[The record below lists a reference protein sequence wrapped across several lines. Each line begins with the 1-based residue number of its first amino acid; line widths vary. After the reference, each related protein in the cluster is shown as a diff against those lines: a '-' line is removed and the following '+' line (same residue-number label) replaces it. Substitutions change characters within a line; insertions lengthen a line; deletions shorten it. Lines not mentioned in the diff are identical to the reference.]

1 MKAAH
6 RRSSLKHRE
15 KGFTEM
21 IHKNQ
26 SDNQVY
32 DTERIV
38 LGKTPENILRMH
50 LARYAFAEEY
60 VVDSLVLD
68 VASGIGY
75 GSKLLSNCAK
85 EAIGGDISRSAVG
98 YGQKEWG
105 RRENLS
111 FLLLDAHMLPFRK
124 GTFDAV
130 VSFETIEHLP
140 EQDLFLSE
148 CARVLKKNGLL
159 ICSTCNKNIL
169 TASYKR
175 SLNPFH
181 VAELTEGEFFSM
193 LRSKFSHVE
202 AYGQL
207 FLSIPKR
214 IVFMLYYT
222 VGFTLVRLRLFFILQ
237 PMLRTMGKRNV
248 LESLSTDLKP
258 RTMSYSRKQV
268 PGYVVAVCKD
278 VR

>member
-1 MKAAH
+1 
-6 RRSSLKHRE
+6 
-15 KGFTEM
+15 M

-26 SDNQVY
+26 STNQVY

-38 LGKTPENILRMH
+38 SGKTPEDILHMH
-50 LARYAFAEEY
+50 LARYAFAGEF
-60 VVDSLVLD
+60 VADSLVLD

-75 GSKLLSNCAK
+75 GSKLLSNRAK
-85 EAIGGDISRSAVG
+85 EAIGGDISRSAVS

-105 RRENLS
+105 RRKNLS
-111 FLLLDAHMLPFRK
+111 FLLLDAHMLPFKK
-124 GTFDAV
+124 GAFDAV

-140 EQDLFLSE
+140 EQHLFLSE
-148 CARVLKKNGLL
+148 CVRVLKKNGLL

-169 TASYKR
+169 TASYKG
-175 SLNPFH
+175 SSNPFH
-181 VAELTEGEFFSM
+181 VAELTEDEFFDM

-214 IVFMLYYT
+214 ILFMLYYT
-222 VGFTLVRLRLFFILQ
+222 LGFTLVRLRLFFILQ
-237 PMLRTMGKRNV
+237 PMLRTVGNRNV
-248 LESLSTDLKP
+248 LESLPADLKP
-258 RTMSYSRKQV
+258 RTMPYSRKQV
-268 PGYVVAVCKD
+268 PGYIIAVCKD